1 LLRRL
6 APRDDIEGVMDD
18 LLKDLNEEQ
27 KQAVAHG
34 EGPLLIV
41 AGAGTGKTTVITRR
55 LAWLIL
61 EKKINLRTFPL
72 NNQLG
77 GRNIEEGVG
86 VKPDEVLALTFTEK
100 AASEMEERVD
110 QLLPYGYVDLWI
122 STFHSFCERILKEHA
137 IDLGLPG
144 DFKLLN
150 QTEQWLL
157 VRQNLDRFNLDYYRP
172 LGNPTKFIHSLLEHF
187 SRAKDEEIWPE
198 NYLNYVEELKLNQD
212 GAVGRKKIPPSPPLE
227 KGEMEG
233 DLKRLEE
240 VANAYHI
247 YQQLLLENNAL
258 DFGDLINYTLKLFRT
273 RPAILEKYRQKF
285 KYILVDEFQDTNWA
299 QYELI
304 KMLASP
310 KNNLTVVGDDD
321 QSIYKFR
328 GASISNIMQFKND
341 YLDCRE
347 IIITDNYRTKQNILD
362 LAYKFIKQNDPD
374 RLEAKLGIVKKL
386 VAGRD
391 GQGLVE
397 HIHTKTADQEA
408 RAVAEKILELKNKD
422 KAINCQ
428 DFAILVRANN
438 QAEMFMP
445 ILDQYG
451 IPYQFLAL
459 SGLYSKPVVMDIIAY
474 LKLLDD
480 YHESAALYRILN
492 MPLVDLS
499 YDDIVKMNYA
509 ARKKNWS
516 LFEVMKNAAAVGIS
530 GEGLRK
536 INKILGFLERHTAI
550 ARERGVSKVVFKF
563 LEDFNY
569 LASLTKKAEK
579 GDLRAAEN
587 INYLNQFFK
596 KIEEFERANPDKS
609 VKNFMAELD
618 MALESGEEGSLAGS
632 FDEGPDAVKILTVHG
647 AKGLEFKYVFIVNLV
662 DLRFPSTDRKEA
674 IEMPDVLV
682 KEILPEGDVHL
693 EEERRLFYVA
703 ITRARDGVFF
713 TSASDYGGRRK
724 KKLSRFLV
732 ELGFAEPETKTPT
745 GRVDFSQDFDGS
757 EGPPTSR
764 GSALHKYWLP
774 SKFSFTQLK
783 AFETCPLQYKFAHIL
798 AVPTR
803 GKFTFSFGKTVHST
817 LQKFFDQMIKKEN
830 HKQADLFSAVRLTV
844 AQNSTPILHS
854 MGVTEKTV
862 DAPSVDDLLKIY
874 DETWINDWYE
884 SKSHE
889 DEYRKFGRAALR
901 EFYKIHEG
909 KWPKVRALERGFNLK
924 VGDYTVRGAI
934 DRVDEISGGVEIIDY
949 KTGSVPRDEK
959 YLDKDQLLIYQLA
972 ANEVFGERP
981 ALLSYYYLDKN
992 KKISFLGNGDEL
1004 KMMKKKIIKTA
1015 EEIKKSDFPPKP
1027 SLYTCK
1033 NCDFKD
1039 ICEYRT
1045 I

>member
-1 LLRRL
+1 MT
-6 APRDDIEGVMDD
+6 ED

-27 KQAVAHG
+27 RQAVTHG

-61 EKKINLRTFPL
+61 EKKIRS
-72 NNQLG
+72 
-77 GRNIEEGVG
+77 
-86 VKPDEVLALTFTEK
+86 DEVLALTFTEK
-100 AASEMEERVD
+100 AAGEMEERVD

-137 IDLGLPG
+137 IDIGLPG

-157 VRQNLDRFNLDYYRP
+157 VRQNLERFNLDYYRP
-172 LGNPTKFIHSLLEHF
+172 LGNPTKFIHALLKHF

-198 NYLNYVEELKLNQD
+198 TYLDYVESLKLNEDQTLNGGSKNKCQKSEIQNLKSETNPKSQILNTKCEIQD
-212 GAVGRKKIPPSPPLE
+212 I
-227 KGEMEG
+227 
-233 DLKRLEE
+233 KRLEE
-240 VANAYHI
+240 VARAYHV
-247 YQQLLLENNAL
+247 YQQLLLEKNAL

-304 KMLASP
+304 KMLTSP

-328 GASISNIMQFKND
+328 GASVSNILQFKND
-341 YLDCRE
+341 YPKSRE

-386 VAGRD
+386 SAKRSGE
-391 GQGLVE
+391 GIVE
-397 HIHTKTADQEA
+397 HIHTKSADQEA
-408 RAVAEKILELKNKD
+408 RAVAEKILEIKNKD
-422 KAINCQ
+422 KEVGWQ

-451 IPYQFLAL
+451 IPYQFLAS

-480 YHESAALYRILN
+480 YHESTALYRILN

-499 YDDIVKMNYA
+499 YDDLVKMNYA
-509 ARKKNWS
+509 SRRKNWS
-516 LFEVMKNAAAVGIS
+516 LFEVMKNAAAFGVS

-536 INKILGFLERHTAI
+536 INKILGFIERHTAI
-550 ARERGVSKVVFKF
+550 ARERGVGKVIFKF

-569 LASLTKKAEK
+569 LANLTKKSER
-579 GDLRAAEN
+579 GDLRATEN
-587 INYLNQFFK
+587 ISYINQFFK
-596 KIEEFERANPDKS
+596 RIEEFERVNADKS
-609 VKNFMAELD
+609 VKNFMVELE
-618 MALESGEEGSLAGS
+618 MTLESGEEGALQGILE
-632 FDEGPDAVKILTVHG
+632 EGPETVKILTVHS

-674 IEMPDVLV
+674 IEMPDALV

-713 TSASDYGGRRK
+713 TSASNYGGQRK

-732 ELGFAEPETKTPT
+732 ELGFVLPEVKTPT
-745 GRVDFSQDFDGS
+745 GQVYFSGSSGGQTSAQD
-757 EGPPTSR
+757 SR
-764 GSALHKYWLP
+764 GTMFASQSDGISSTFQKYWLP

-803 GKFTFSFGKTVHST
+803 GKCTFSFGKTMHST
-817 LQKFFDQMIKKEN
+817 LQKFFDQMVKKEN
-830 HKQADLFSAVRLTV
+830 LKQTDLFGRNGAATN
-844 AQNSTPILHS
+844 ADTPP
-854 MGVTEKTV
+854 V
-862 DAPSVDDLLKIY
+862 DELLRIY
-874 DETWINDWYE
+874 EETWIDDWYE
-884 SKSHE
+884 SKSQQE
-889 DEYRKFGRAALR
+889 EYKKLGRKILR
-901 EFYKIHEG
+901 EFYKINSG
-909 KWPKVRALERGFNLK
+909 KWPKVKVLEQGFNLK
-924 VGDYTVRGAI
+924 VGDYTVRGVI
-934 DRVDEISGGVEIIDY
+934 DRIDEISGGVEIIDY

-972 ANEVFGERP
+972 AKEVFGEEP
-981 ALLSYYYLDKN
+981 VLLSYYYLDEN
-992 KKISFLGNGDEL
+992 KKISFLGSDNEL
-1004 KMMKKKIIKTA
+1004 KIIKEKVVKTV
-1015 EEIKKSDFPPKP
+1015 EEIKRSNFSPKP

-1039 ICEYRT
+1039 ICEHR
-1045 I
+1045 II